1 MYNLSIITINKN
13 NKNGLNKTIESVI
26 IQNFKNFE
34 FIVIDGDSEDG
45 SGLILDKYKS
55 NIDITISEQ
64 DSGIYDAMNKGLAK
78 AKGEYILFL
87 NSGDMLYAPN
97 VLQELFNEISGED
110 YFYGN
115 VALMND
121 AQEIKILPS
130 AETIYFADRY
140 QHNLPMQPVFFA
152 KKKLLQQFG
161 GFDEQYKIIADVA
174 LIAKI
179 CSSNAKYKFINI
191 PVTLFDTSGIS
202 SQQKNQ
208 AKIYRE
214 RQHFLK
220 SNFPQYLEDFEHLYK
235 RNFLKSV
242 LNKLKSWF

>member
-214 RQHFLK
+214 RQHFVK

>member
-1 MYNLSIITINKN
+1 MITLSVVTINWN
-13 NKNGLNKTIESVI
+13 NGIGLEKTIESVLNQSFKDIEYIIIDGGSTDNSKTI
-26 IQNFKNFE
+26 IQQF
-34 FIVIDGDSEDG
+34 SQ
-45 SGLILDKYKS
+45 Y
-55 NIDITISEQ
+55 IDIAISEQ

-214 RQHFLK
+214 RQHFVK

>member
-1 MYNLSIITINKN
+1 MYKLSIITINKN
-13 NKNGLNKTIESVI
+13 NKNGLNKTIKSVI

-34 FIVIDGDSEDG
+34 FIVIDGESEDG
-45 SGLILDKYKS
+45 SKLILDKYKPH
-55 NIDITISEQ
+55 IDVIVSES
-64 DSGIYDAMNKGLAK
+64 DSGIYNAMNKGLAK
-78 AKGEYILFL
+78 ANGEYILFL
-87 NSGDMLYAPN
+87 NSGDILYAPN

-115 VALMND
+115 VVLMND

-130 AETIYFADRY
+130 AETIYIADQY

-161 GFDEQYKIIADVA
+161 GFDEQYKIIADVV

-179 CSSNAKYKFINI
+179 CSLNLRYKFINI
-191 PVTLFDTSGIS
+191 PVTLFDTNGIS
-202 SQQKNQ
+202 SQKKNQ
-208 AKIYRE
+208 AKIYKE
-214 RQHFLK
+214 RQHFVK
-220 SNFPQYLEDFEHLYK
+220 STFPQYLEDFERLYK
-235 RNFLKSV
+235 RSFFKSI